1 MSTNIDGLLQ
11 PEAGRPATPTKSE
24 TPAHAAPQ
32 VNADAAPAPRSRPA
46 AATTA
51 VVLAVL
57 VLAAGVVAVADA
69 AGSFNGAGSLAEK
82 AFDGLDGL
90 SASGATTGVGVALAV
105 VGLLLVVAALK
116 PRGRT
121 HLAVDGPVDLWVTPR
136 AAATIAAQE
145 AEEHPDVLEARVESA
160 TRRRITLV
168 VTPRSVV
175 PDRGLAEAVRTR
187 VSSHLA
193 PVSGVARVV
202 VKVEEE

>member
-1 MSTNIDGLLQ
+1 MSTDIDGLLQ
-11 PEAGRPATPTKSE
+11 PEAGRPATPTA
-24 TPAHAAPQ
+24 PAHAAPK

-46 AATTA
+46 AASTA
-51 VVLAVL
+51 VLLAVL
-57 VLAAGVVAVADA
+57 LLAAGAVVIADA
-69 AGSFNGAGSLAEK
+69 AGSFGSTGSLAEK
-82 AFDGLDGL
+82 TFDGLDGL
-90 SASGATTGVGVALAV
+90 KASGATTGAGAALAV
-105 VGLLLVVAALK
+105 IGLLLVIAALK

-160 TRRRITLV
+160 NRRRITLV

-175 PDRGLAEAVRTR
+175 PDTGLAEAVRTR